1 MMKHKILKASEALDR
16 VINAEK
22 ILLNKL
28 LTIVN
33 DKIIVFAL
41 AGNRS
46 MIMQLPKE
54 IYHLDYLR
62 CPMTAQRIVNDAIL
76 ILRER
81 GYDIRQQ
88 GIFGDTR
95 RPDLK
100 INWENSP

>member
-1 MMKHKILKASEALDR
+1 MKNKILKASEARDR

-22 ILLNKL
+22 ILLHKL
-28 LTIVN
+28 LTAVN
-33 DKIIVFAL
+33 YKIIVSAE

-46 MIMQLPKE
+46 MIMPVIKE

-62 CPMTAQRIVNDAIL
+62 CPMTAQGIVNDAII

-88 GIFGDTR
+88 GIFGDAR
-95 RPDLK
+95 QPDLK